1 MNIEALNQQ
10 YGIKDV
16 AQFLQ
21 EEDGLIFLSIN
32 NSFASARIT
41 LFGAQILSFKPTGTQ
56 DVLWVS
62 DNANFKEG
70 KAIRGGIP
78 VCFPWFGPHQTDNTK
93 PQHGFAR
100 TSNWHVL
107 AIQQLAD
114 GATDIQLMF
123 EQSKKTL
130 DLWPFPFKAVI
141 NFIVGNSLQV
151 IFNVTNTGTTSF
163 QYSDALHTYFNIS
176 DIAAIELDGFD
187 NSPYYEAFG
196 NELLQQKHITLNQGI
211 ENNRRYV
218 HHPGEAIITDP
229 GFNRKINIK
238 KTGSKVTVVWNPGAI
253 TSKKFADM
261 RPDGY
266 KNFICIEPAN
276 AYPGIDMVYLAP
288 GEDFSLSTTIKID
301 RLGAGI

>member
-1 MNIEALNQQ
+1 MTVESLNQQ
-10 YGIKDV
+10 YAIKDV
-16 AQFLQ
+16 AHFSQ

-32 NSFASARIT
+32 NSFASARIA
-41 LFGAQILSFKPTGTQ
+41 LYGAQILSFKPFGMQ

-62 DNANFKEG
+62 NNATFKEG

-78 VCFPWFGPHQTDNTK
+78 VCFPWFGPHQTHKTK

-100 TSNWHVL
+100 TSNWQVL

-114 GATDIQLMF
+114 GATDIQLIL
-123 EQSKKTL
+123 EQSEETIN
-130 DLWPFPFKAVI
+130 LWPFPFKAVI

-151 IFNVTNTGTTSF
+151 IFSVSNTGTTSF

-187 NSPYYEAFG
+187 NAPYYEAFG
-196 NELLQQKHITLNQGI
+196 DELLQQKNTTLHPEI

-218 HHPGEAIITDP
+218 QHTGEAVIIDP
-229 GFNRKINIK
+229 GYNRKIVIN
-238 KTGSKVTVVWNPGAI
+238 KTSSKVTVVWNPGPV
-253 TSKKFADM
+253 TSKNFADM
-261 RPDGY
+261 SADGY

-276 AYPGIDMVYLAP
+276 AYPGVDMVEVAP

-301 RLGAGI
+301 

>member
-1 MNIEALNQQ
+1 MTVEALNQQ

-16 AQFLQ
+16 AHFSQ
-21 EEDGLIFLSIN
+21 EVDGLIFLSVN

-41 LFGAQILSFKPTGTQ
+41 LYGAQLLSFKPKGMQ

-62 DNANFKEG
+62 GNASFKEG

-78 VCFPWFGPHQTDNTK
+78 VCFPWFGPHQTDNKK

-100 TSNWHVL
+100 TSNWLVQ
-107 AIQQLAD
+107 AVQQLTN
-114 GATDIQLMF
+114 GATDIQLILK
-123 EQSKKTL
+123 QSDETL
-130 DLWPFPFKAVI
+130 NLWPHPFKAVI

-151 IFNVTNTGTTSF
+151 IFSVTNTGTTSF

-176 DIAAIELDGFD
+176 DIAAIKLDGFD

-196 NELLQQKHITLNQGI
+196 DELLQQANSSLHPGI
-211 ENNRRYV
+211 ENNRRYIQ
-218 HHPGEAIITDP
+218 HTGEAIITDP
-229 GFNRKINIK
+229 GYYRKIVVE
-238 KTGSKVTVVWNPGAI
+238 KTGSKVTVVWNPGPV

-261 RPDGY
+261 LPDGY

-276 AYPGIDMVYLAP
+276 AYPGIDMVDLAP
-288 GEDFSLSTTIKID
+288 GENFSLSTTIKIE
-301 RLGAGI
+301 

>member
-100 TSNWHVL
+100 TSNWQVL
-107 AIQQLAD
+107 AVQQLAD
-114 GATDIQLMF
+114 GATDVQLML
-123 EQSKKTL
+123 EQSEASL
-130 DLWPFPFKAVI
+130 SLWPLPFKAVI
-141 NFIVGNSLQV
+141 NFIVSNSLQV
-151 IFNVTNTGTTSF
+151 IFSVSNTGTTSF

-176 DIAAIELDGFD
+176 DIAAIILDGFD
-187 NSPYYEAFG
+187 NTPYYEAFG
-196 NELLQQKHITLNQGI
+196 DKLLHQANTCIHPGI
-211 ENNRRYV
+211 ENNRRYIQ
-218 HHPGEAIITDP
+218 HTGKAIITDP
-229 GFNRKINIK
+229 GYNRKIVIK
-238 KTGSKVTVVWNPGAI
+238 KANSKVTVVWNPGPV
-253 TSKKFADM
+253 TSKSFADM
-261 RPDGY
+261 SPDAY

-276 AYPGIDMVYLAP
+276 AYPGIDMIDLAP
-288 GEDFSLSTTIKID
+288 GEDFSLSTIVKID
-301 RLGAGI
+301 